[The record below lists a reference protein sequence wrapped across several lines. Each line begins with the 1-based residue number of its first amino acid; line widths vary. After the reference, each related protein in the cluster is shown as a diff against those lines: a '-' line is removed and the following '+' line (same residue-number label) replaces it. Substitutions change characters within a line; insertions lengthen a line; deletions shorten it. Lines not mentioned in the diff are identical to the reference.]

1 MLTLLNFLIFVGIVS
16 GTTIPTI
23 VLPRVIA
30 GHHKKRS
37 AIRDYVRRLGRVL
50 RVRYGLQ
57 ESYSITHVTHMM
69 RKWGYSTAYD
79 GYALALY
86 CSQAEFENYYSD
98 MAEPYDYEVTRTEIR
113 KYLPPFESDF
123 TAADVVALGDRLNAK
138 GRALK
143 RADDDTYDSSDLDEV
158 SSFISNNKGKD
169 YGDNFKEK
177 SKGNASATGYGGS
190 GGF

>member
-1 MLTLLNFLIFVGIVS
+1 MLTLLNFLIFIGILS

-23 VLPRVIA
+23 WVPRLIA
-30 GHHKKRS
+30 GRHKKRG

-57 ESYSITHVTHMM
+57 ESYSAAWVTHMM

-86 CSQAEFENYYSD
+86 CSRSEFESYYSN
-98 MAEPYDYEVTRTEIR
+98 MAEPYDYDVTREEIR
-113 KYLPPFESDF
+113 TYLPCFEGDF

-143 RADDDTYDSSDLDEV
+143 RADDDIYDSSDLDSI

-177 SKGNASATGYGGS
+177 PKGSTAYGG
-190 GGF
+190 GFVGFD